1 MRRNIFETVIGAVV
15 LVVAAWFLYFS
26 YTRSGVRDIGGYPVT
41 AQFDRIDGIDLGTD
55 VRMSGI
61 KIGTVTGQDLDPA
74 TYLAVVTMEVDPRIK
89 LPEDSSAEIASA
101 GLLGS
106 RYIALVPGGSDRMLD
121 AGGRIRFTQ
130 SAVSLEQL
138 IGKFMF
144 SSDDKG
150 GQGAQ
155 SGEGGLGGQGSLG
168 GGAPKP
174 N

>member
-1 MRRNIFETVIGAVV
+1 
-15 LVVAAWFLYFS
+15 
-26 YTRSGVRDIGGYPVT
+26 
-41 AQFDRIDGIDLGTD
+41 
-55 VRMSGI
+55 
-61 KIGTVTGQDLDPA
+61 
-74 TYLAVVTMEVDPRIK
+74 
-89 LPEDSSAEIASA
+89 
-101 GLLGS
+101 
-106 RYIALVPGGSDRMLD
+106 MLD

-144 SSDDKG
+144 SSSEDKG

-155 SGEGGLGGQGSLG
+155 SGQGGVGGQGSLG